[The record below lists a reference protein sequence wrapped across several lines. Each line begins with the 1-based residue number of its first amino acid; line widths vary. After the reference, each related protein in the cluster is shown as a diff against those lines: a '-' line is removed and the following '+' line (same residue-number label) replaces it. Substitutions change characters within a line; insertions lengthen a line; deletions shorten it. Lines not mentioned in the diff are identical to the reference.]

1 MNPFASVALWGFW
14 ALLVLGW
21 WMDELRLG
29 AIASFV
35 LLWIAGFAGLRS
47 PSFGAFFLPYVA
59 LLDIALVLIIFKGDV
74 TLK

>member
-14 ALLVLGW
+14 PLLLLGW
-21 WMDELRLG
+21 WMDELGLR
-29 AIASFV
+29 AIATFV

-47 PSFGAFFLPYVA
+47 LSLDSFFLPYVA
-59 LLDIALVLIIFKGDV
+59 LLDIALVLMIFKGDV